1 MTATNTK
8 IKAQALRARGY
19 TFTEIRKSLGVNIPQ
34 STLSYWCKNI
44 KLPLFYYKKVQK
56 INEISRAKGQKAL
69 KISRDKKRAQFYLDV
84 KKRNKLLLTKFK
96 KDKNIKKIALAILY
110 LGEGSKWKSHR
121 GLMLGNSD
129 PGIIRLY
136 IRLLKDVYFISKDS
150 LRGRILYRADQNIK
164 ELTRFWS
171 KITGLKN
178 EYFYKTKPDSR
189 TIGKPTKN
197 KEYKGVCVISC
208 AGTKNQLEL
217 EIIAKMICM
226 GL

>member
-1 MTATNTK
+1 MTATDIK

-19 TFTEIRKSLGVNIPQ
+19 TFTEIKKFLGVNIPQ
-34 STLSYWCKNI
+34 STLSYWCKNV
-44 KLPLFYYKKVQK
+44 KLPLFYYEKIKK
-56 INEISRAKGQKAL
+56 INEISRIKGQKAL
-69 KISRDKKRAQFYLDV
+69 KISRDKKQTRFFSDV
-84 KKRNKLLLTKFK
+84 KKQNKRLLTKFK
-96 KDKNIKKIALAILY
+96 KDKDIKKIALAILY

-121 GLMLGNSD
+121 GLMLGSSD
-129 PGIIRLY
+129 PGITKLY
-136 IRLLKDVYFISKDS
+136 IRLLKDIYSIPKDS